1 MDKKQLVMNDLYDLI
16 RVCGLPEKQ
25 DDEWARLSRLYGD
38 EAKKNF
44 KKLLKNKTIEIND
57 YKTIKIGKDITLTIN

>member
-1 MDKKQLVMNDLYDLI
+1 MNKKELIMNDLYDLI
-16 RVCGLPEKQ
+16 RICGLPDKQ
-25 DDEWARLSRLYGD
+25 NDEWAKLSRKYGN

-57 YKTIKIGKDITLTIN
+57 YKTIKIGRDITLTIN